1 MIWLKNCWVGVK
13 QQSLTHSMLKSGRGI
28 PVIEHFRIMN
38 LIRFGKYIFEKIY
51 IIRKLMKIF
60 HPHQRKHQSI
70 SEFEH
75 ILRSL
80 TTILMEAKLLKF
92 WNHWRAYWAHKF
104 LCAHFWNLVWYTFS
118 MMQLPNVIKFI
129 WSTPGELFNKTIIKV
144 CRSNPGDTVLYN
156 WSRSTM
162 GVVQ

>member
-1 MIWLKNCWVGVK
+1 
-13 QQSLTHSMLKSGRGI
+13 
-28 PVIEHFRIMN
+28 
-38 LIRFGKYIFEKIY
+38 
-51 IIRKLMKIF
+51 
-60 HPHQRKHQSI
+60 
-70 SEFEH
+70 
-75 ILRSL
+75 
-80 TTILMEAKLLKF
+80 MEAKLLKF
-92 WNHWRAYWAHKF
+92 WNHWRAYWAHNV

-144 CRSNPGDTVLYN
+144 CRSNPGDTVLYS